1 MSLFLRVGRLQD
13 GLFEDNYLDMNTD
26 GKSKILRR
34 WLQFENENSDMQ
46 CWEVTRNIDKRSLRL
61 IYENREVQ
69 INKHQYN

>member
-1 MSLFLRVGRLQD
+1 MSLFLRVDCLQD
-13 GLFEDNYLDMNTD
+13 GLFEDNYLDMNID

-46 CWEVTRNIDKRSLRL
+46 CWEVTRNIDKMSLRL
-61 IYENREVQ
+61 IHENREVQ